1 MRFGRV
7 PKREKAKILAA
18 MQSVNAR
25 SQERAVLAELED
37 NTRVTAAI
45 IRAHMDT
52 CDFTRDKVAPMLQQA
67 RAHPSYTQCPPTLV
81 SVLFSLFWVLAR
93 VLVVHGLGVMCCSDS
108 FREWA
113 RHEQVRLELY
123 S

>member
-25 SQERAVLAELED
+25 SQEKAVLAELED
-37 NTRVTAAI
+37 DSRVTAAI

-81 SVLFSLFWVLAR
+81 SNIPSLSRSNCF
-93 VLVVHGLGVMCCSDS
+93 
-108 FREWA
+108 
-113 RHEQVRLELY
+113 
-123 S
+123 